1 MSTKPLEIYSLSEKR
16 IIYWLKANPL
26 TFLSEIKASVN
37 QQNCKWNEKLLRSSF
52 SGPSQLDGQLA
63 ITLEYICET
72 PEVIQIK
79 AIVHAR
85 LFFVRQT
92 AFNFSSTEAS

>member
-37 QQNCKWNEKLLRSSF
+37 QQNCK
-52 SGPSQLDGQLA
+52 
-63 ITLEYICET
+63 
-72 PEVIQIK
+72 
-79 AIVHAR
+79 
-85 LFFVRQT
+85 
-92 AFNFSSTEAS
+92 